1 MIPFYNLADQEIY
14 NRGLS
19 FIPQERFRL
28 ADPSF
33 GSNLNATGIESIID
47 RNRAALNQAALN
59 QASPTAFMMRGDQN
73 NEDDIDRTN
82 NLGITSLSD
91 LTGFIS
97 TPGIIG
103 GTIAGLPGA
112 IIGRTLGQ
120 LFENIRD
127 PYKDIFGRLNKQ
139 TLGAINRDQ
148 VRDLQARIDRG
159 DFDGPTS
166 NTGIPDRGRG
176 NIGTR
181 GGGGTSGSGSSS
193 SAGFDQGERGGEFG
207 R

>member
-33 GSNLNATGIESIID
+33 GSNLNPTGIESIID
-47 RNRAALNQAALN
+47 RNRAALNQAALR
-59 QASPTAFMMRGDQN
+59 QASPTAFMISGNQN

-82 NLGITSLSD
+82 NLGITSLADFKDFVSV
-91 LTGFIS
+91 
-97 TPGIIG
+97 PGIIG
-103 GTIAGLPGA
+103 STIAGIPGA

-166 NTGIPDRGRG
+166 KSGIPDRGRG
-176 NIGTR
+176 TIGTR
-181 GGGGTSGSGSSS
+181 GGNGPSSGGPPSGPGESSS
-193 SAGFDQGERGGEFG
+193 DAGFG
-207 R
+207 